1 MDIVLQIALILI
13 PAGLVLATA
22 VFMLKKIAE
31 RDVRNL
37 NIEMKRDRQ
46 NHLLPLRLDAY
57 QRLVL
62 FCERI
67 NPNALVM
74 RIHNPGLPALAFQQ
88 KLLAAIREEYD
99 HNVAQQIFISTEA
112 WDVVTRAKEETIK
125 IINMAGKDCDG
136 AAFADSL
143 AQKIFEICGQLEELP
158 TDIAVKGLK
167 KELHTMF

>member
-13 PAGLVLATA
+13 PAGLVLVTA
-22 VFMLKKIAE
+22 IFMLKKIAE

-67 NPNALVM
+67 NPNALIM
-74 RIHNPGLPALAFQQ
+74 RLHNPGLPALAFQQ
-88 KLLAAIREEYD
+88 KLLAAIREEFD

-112 WDVVTRAKEETIK
+112 WDIVTRSKEETIK
-125 IINMAGKDCDG
+125 IINMAAKDCDG
-136 AAFADSL
+136 AAFSGDL
-143 AQKIFEICGQLEELP
+143 AQKVFEICGQLEQLP
-158 TDIAVKGLK
+158 TDIAVRGLK

>member
-1 MDIVLQIALILI
+1 MDIVFQIALILI
-13 PAGLVLATA
+13 PAGLVLVTA

-46 NHLLPLRLDAY
+46 KHLLPLRLDAY

-74 RIHNPGLPALAFQQ
+74 RMHNPGLPAMVFQQ
-88 KLLAAIREEYD
+88 KLLQAIREEYD
-99 HNVAQQIFISTEA
+99 HNVAQQIFISAEA
-112 WDVVTRAKEETIK
+112 WDVVSRAKEETIK
-125 IINMAGKDCDG
+125 MINMAGKDCSQT
-136 AAFADSL
+136 AIADEL
-143 AQKIFEICGQLEELP
+143 AQKIFEIGSQLEAFP

-167 KELHTMF
+167 QELHKMF